1 MSSFIGKEL
10 EDELCFEYGY
20 LSKELELESD
30 YFTKRKII
38 NRLNAINILL
48 GVRLLDNQN
57 IYQLLR
63 NDQDERNQ
71 SVQM

>member
-10 EDELCFEYGY
+10 EDKLCFEYGY
-20 LSKELELESD
+20 LSKELELECD

-38 NRLNAINILL
+38 NKLNAINILL
-48 GVRLLDNQN
+48 GVRLLDNKN

-63 NDQDERNQ
+63 NNQDEGN
-71 SVQM
+71 

>member
-1 MSSFIGKEL
+1 MNSFTDKEL
-10 EDELCFEYGY
+10 EDKLCFEYGY
-20 LSKELELESD
+20 LSKELELEHD

-38 NRLNAINILL
+38 NRLNAINVLL

-63 NDQDERNQ
+63 NNQDEGN
-71 SVQM
+71 